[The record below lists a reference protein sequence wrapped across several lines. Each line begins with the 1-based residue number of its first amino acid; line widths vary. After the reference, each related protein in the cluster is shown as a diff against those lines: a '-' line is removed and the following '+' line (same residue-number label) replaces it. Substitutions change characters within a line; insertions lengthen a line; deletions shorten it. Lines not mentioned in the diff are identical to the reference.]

1 MSYIIKTSLRSGWNI
16 HSLHSYI
23 HKTGAWVDHLY
34 SHFIIVLSTALLG
47 GTETTIFVQFTS
59 PNLFI
64 YTPPYL
70 SLFFSFSFPTFA
82 LLLVSNFVE
91 NSRGLYSITN
101 LQLQLFVH
109 HIVQV
114 LLSLFQSHYY
124 CDLMITSWS
133 CREHCV
139 ALQQYNHLS

>member
-1 MSYIIKTSLRSGWNI
+1 MSYNIKTSLRSGWNV
-16 HSLHSYI
+16 HFLYSHI
-23 HKTGAWVDHLY
+23 HKTEAWVDHLY
-34 SHFIIVLSTALLG
+34 SHFIIVLSTTLLG
-47 GTETTIFVQFTS
+47 GRKTTILVQFTS

-64 YTPPYL
+64 YTPPFL
-70 SLFFSFSFPTFA
+70 SLFSFFLPTFT

-91 NSRGLYSITN
+91 NSRGLHSITN

-124 CDLMITSWS
+124 CDLTITSWS
-133 CREHCV
+133 CG
-139 ALQQYNHLS
+139 